1 MSVLWLIKNSI
12 KLDLLFIKISK
23 WPFLKKIYFI
33 AHKYFLII
41 KHTFM
46 PFKLSQSKT
55 SFMGKD
61 IYYDSRYGLVGY
73 QSMMTRHQYLIQLAN
88 PSKVKTVIDVGAN
101 VGFFSMLIRDIF
113 PSSKIYSIEPVPLTY
128 SCLKRNLVGDRKTHT
143 YNLGVSDR
151 PRIAKMNFNSQL
163 SAISQI
169 SSAGDIDVKL
179 TTLDKFIRDN
189 QIDMIDILK
198 IDTEGHELNVLK
210 GAKKALS
217 KTRYLHIEVT
227 VNDIDSLAQHS
238 PRHTFSEIFSC
249 LYAPTYNFQ
258 LLSYRSF
265 TDSGM
270 SKATVFDLFL
280 KNTNIS

>member
-23 WPFLKKIYFI
+23 WPFLKKIDFI
-33 AHKYFLII
+33 THKYFLIV
-41 KHTFM
+41 KHSFI
-46 PFKLSQSKT
+46 PFELSRSKT

-61 IYYDSRYGLVGY
+61 IYYDSRYGLAGY

-88 PSKVKTVIDVGAN
+88 ISKVKTVIDVGAN

-113 PSSKIYSIEPVPLTY
+113 PSSKIYSFEPTPLTY
-128 SCLKRNLVGDRKTHT
+128 SCLKQNLVGDRKVHT

-151 PRIAKMNFNSQL
+151 PGIAKMNFDSQL
-163 SAISQI
+163 SAVSQI
-169 SSAGDIDVKL
+169 SSAGNIDVKL

-189 QIDMIDILK
+189 QIDMVDILK

-210 GAKKALS
+210 GAKKTLS
-217 KTRYLHIEVT
+217 KTRYLHIEIT
-227 VNDIDSLAQHS
+227 VDENN
-238 PRHTFSEIFSC
+238 PTYTFSNVFSH
-249 LYAPTYNFQ
+249 LYSQAYNFQ
-258 LLSYRSF
+258 LLSYRSY

-270 SKATVFDLFL
+270 SKATVFDFFL
-280 KNTNIS
+280 KNIKIN